1 MHVHVHEAT
10 VQNRAAGSP
19 RPHRV
24 THCPPLP
31 LGPSAHP
38 CVGGPGAAPGGL
50 GGGRH
55 DGIRTGA
62 VRSVLLAGPPAD
74 CGRGRAGVPLLLL
87 SRSAASVDDDAV
99 RAGCMTS
106 SVTGASKT
114 DLRREAVL
122 GLPPREGEGKP
133 PGIPSI
139 SSSSSSSSVSIFLAS
154 PSASCCS
161 DRTHLMPPCRH
172 SCLML
177 AASSESLRSDR

>member
-1 MHVHVHEAT
+1 M
-10 VQNRAAGSP
+10 
-19 RPHRV
+19 
-24 THCPPLP
+24 
-31 LGPSAHP
+31 
-38 CVGGPGAAPGGL
+38 GGPGAAPGGL

-87 SRSAASVDDDAV
+87 SRSAASVDDGAV

-122 GLPPREGEGKP
+122 GLPPREGEDGPLGTLP
-133 PGIPSI
+133 PM
-139 SSSSSSSSVSIFLAS
+139 SSSSSSSSMSIEAS
-154 PSASCCS
+154 EVRSA
-161 DRTHLMPPCRH
+161 TL
-172 SCLML
+172 
-177 AASSESLRSDR
+177 

>member
-38 CVGGPGAAPGGL
+38 CEGGPGAAPGGP

-62 VRSVLLAGPPAD
+62 VRPVLLEGSPAD
-74 CGRGRAGVPLLLL
+74 CGRGRAGVPL
-87 SRSAASVDDDAV
+87 
-99 RAGCMTS
+99 TS

-133 PGIPSI
+133 PGIPSM
-139 SSSSSSSSVSIFLAS
+139 SSSSSSSSVSIEAS
-154 PSASCCS
+154 EVRSA
-161 DRTHLMPPCRH
+161 TLGM
-172 SCLML
+172 
-177 AASSESLRSDR
+177 